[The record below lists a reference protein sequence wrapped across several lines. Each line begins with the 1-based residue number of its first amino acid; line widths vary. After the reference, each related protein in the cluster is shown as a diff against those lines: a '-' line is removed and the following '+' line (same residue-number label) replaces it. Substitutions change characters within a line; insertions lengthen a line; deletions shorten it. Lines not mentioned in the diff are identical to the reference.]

1 MITRWVRVCTI
12 AATVGLLLFT
22 PWALPAT
29 SAKDEDH
36 DGDDREHSRI
46 KHVFVIVLENE
57 GFDTTFGPQSK
68 APYLSQT
75 LTKAGVL
82 LTQYYGTGHASLDNY
97 IAMISGQAATPET
110 RNDCQTF
117 ADFVMTGTTPDGQAI
132 GHGCVY
138 PDRIKTLPDQLDRVG
153 KTWRAYMGD
162 MGNDLARET
171 RTCGHPVPNTVDHT
185 QSAEPPSATVPQG
198 DAYAARLNPFVYF
211 HSIID
216 SP

>member
-1 MITRWVRVCTI
+1 MITRWVRGCTI

-29 SAKDEDH
+29 SAKDNDH
-36 DGDDREHSRI
+36 DRDEHEQSRI
-46 KHVFVIVLENE
+46 RHVFVIVLENE

-75 LTKAGVL
+75 LTKMGVL

-117 ADFVMTGTTPDGQAI
+117 ADFVLTGTTPDGQAI

-138 PDRIKTLPDQLDRVG
+138 PDTVKTLPDQLTRIG
-153 KTWRAYMGD
+153 KTWRGYMGD
-162 MGNDLARET
+162 MGNDPARES
-171 RTCGHPVPNTVDHT
+171 RT
-185 QSAEPPSATVPQG
+185 
-198 DAYAARLNPFVYF
+198 
-211 HSIID
+211 
-216 SP
+216 